1 MRSSTP
7 KPGFPI
13 ATAVTAL
20 LLIASSTFAAINPK
34 DPTTPNTISAA
45 IKAADAKQLP
55 ALILEIKQA
64 LFQDPGQVSYILRT
78 SWLSALIAA
87 HHHTQAADL
96 AFEAILADPQ
106 DTSAV
111 FDLQDIRVHALL
123 LSGDVAQ
130 ALAQSK
136 ALFNVASME
145 HTEQALSTVAACL
158 AAAYP
163 NDRAIIRR
171 FSEEQIIGATTQ
183 PSHSKAP
190 DQDDPSKIVS
200 TLKSIHIDPAP
211 YEETLNTL
219 DPAEQ
224 QHARSRANLL
234 LLAGK
239 PAEAEALM
247 QKSLEHELTE
257 GDRKPDDVGR
267 AAEEVA
273 RCIKAQDGL
282 LGRANR
288 YLLTLQF

>member
-13 ATAVTAL
+13 AAL
-20 LLIASSTFAAINPK
+20 ATVLLVASSDFAAIKPK

-64 LFQDPGQVSYILRT
+64 LFQDPNQVSYLLRT

-87 HHHTQAADL
+87 RHHAQAADL
-96 AFEAILADPQ
+96 ALEAILADPQ

-123 LSGDVAQ
+123 LSGDAAE
-130 ALAQSK
+130 ALAQAK

-145 HTEQALSTVAACL
+145 RTEQALSTVAACL

-163 NDRAIIRR
+163 NGRAIVRR
-171 FSEEQIIGATTQ
+171 FSEEQIAGATTQ
-183 PSHSKAP
+183 PSHPRPAAE
-190 DQDDPSKIVS
+190 DDPAKIVS

-224 QHARSRANLL
+224 QNARARANLL

-247 QKSLEHELTE
+247 QKALERELTE
-257 GDRKPDDVGR
+257 GERKPDDVGR